1 MSDEGL
7 LLGVRVMIR
16 LWLLIAVIVLL
27 PAADCQSSRETPAQ
41 MRRILAQSFCLAAA
55 YPNSDLARDA
65 EAVYALYAPLLG
77 VRDPL
82 AARRKV
88 EALVAA
94 ENPGKPTPVGE
105 RNLALAKCTLF
116 AERKDVMALLTPDKR

>member
-1 MSDEGL
+1 MIPRSRFL
-7 LLGVRVMIR
+7 LL
-16 LWLLIAVIVLL
+16 LALLL
-27 PAADCQSSRETPAQ
+27 PMAADCEPRETPAQ

-65 EAVYALYAPLLG
+65 EAVYALYATSIG

-88 EALVAA
+88 EALVAV
-94 ENPGKPTPVGE
+94 ENPAKPTPVGG
-105 RNLALAKCTLF
+105 RNLALAKCALF
-116 AERKDVMALLTPDKR
+116 GERADVIALLKPGR

>member
-1 MSDEGL
+1 
-7 LLGVRVMIR
+7 MIQR
-16 LWLLIAVIVLL
+16 WLLIPLVVLL
-27 PAADCQSSRETPAQ
+27 PAGNCQSSRETAAQ

-55 YPNSDLARDA
+55 YPKSDLARDA
-65 EAVYALYAPLLG
+65 EAVYALYAPLIG

-88 EALVAA
+88 EKLVAA
-94 ENPGKPTPVGE
+94 EDPGKPTPVGD

-116 AERKDVMALLTPDKR
+116 AERADVIALLTPERK